1 MVHGQTSPN
10 TATLHSPLSRGHW
23 VGNMLPRSRRYLWIP
38 ALAACLASAG
48 SSQGLTEKEA
58 LQLLRSSPYSRQLR
72 AEAEIVR
79 AGAQRQKIH
88 PNPAVSATL
97 EGAGRTDFLVLEQ
110 ALAVNGRR
118 SLLFAAAA
126 SEARA
131 ADSSADHVLRQV
143 EAALRRSFYRLVY
156 LQALRQ
162 LEQAHAVGMEEL
174 VRILREREAAG
185 EGSKFD
191 RLQGER
197 EVVEQE
203 TELAQVEVMMGEAR
217 AHLARYFGD
226 AVDPDGL
233 TADGSLAPG
242 FELPALRDALAA
254 GLAARSDYRVEAE
267 RLEQLRLEGEAA
279 HRLRI
284 PNPVISGGLKRADVG
299 GQTVT
304 GPVIGVSVDLPLF
317 RKGRVEREVAAAKT
331 IRARERRS
339 ALERQILAE
348 VRSSHETL
356 RLRREIA
363 RDYRSRA
370 EPQVQELAEIAEVAY
385 TEGELGILDLLE
397 THRVAH
403 QTRLQQL
410 ELDTAAKL
418 AEVEFDRS
426 VAKELLP

>member
-1 MVHGQTSPN
+1 MI
-10 TATLHSPLSRGHW
+10 
-23 VGNMLPRSRRYLWIP
+23 PRSRRYLWIP

-48 SSQGLTEKEA
+48 SSQSLTEEKA
-58 LQLLRSSPYSRQLR
+58 LRLLRSSPYSRQLR
-72 AEAEIVR
+72 ADAEIVR
-79 AGAQRQKIH
+79 AGAQRQRTY

-97 EGAGRTDFLVLEQ
+97 EGAGRTDFFMFEQ

-118 SLLFAAAA
+118 SLLYAAAA

-143 EAALRRSFYRLVY
+143 EAAVRRSFYRLVY
-156 LQALRQ
+156 LQARREV
-162 LEQAHAVGMEEL
+162 EQGHVTGLEEL

-197 EVVEQE
+197 EVVDQE
-203 TELAQVEVMMGEAR
+203 TELAQIEAMMGEAR
-217 AHLARYFGD
+217 AHLARYLGD
-226 AVDPDGL
+226 AVDATGL
-233 TADGSLAPG
+233 AADGSLAPG
-242 FELPALRDALAA
+242 FDLPALGEALAA
-254 GLAARSDYRVEAE
+254 ALAARSDYRVEAE

-279 HRLRI
+279 DRLRI
-284 PNPVISGGLKRADVG
+284 PNPVISGGLKRADVA
-299 GQTVT
+299 GQTLS

-317 RKGRVEREVAAAKT
+317 RKGRAEREVAEAKT
-331 IRARERRS
+331 IRARERRNS
-339 ALERQILAE
+339 LERQILAE
-348 VRSSHETL
+348 VRSSHESL
-356 RLRREIA
+356 RLRRQIA
-363 RDYRSRA
+363 RDYQSRA
-370 EPQVQELAEIAEVAY
+370 EQKVQELAEIAKVAY

-397 THRVAH
+397 THRVTH
-403 QTRLQQL
+403 RTRLQQL